1 MLVTLQANET
11 AELVQ
16 SVAPGKSL
24 GIRACGYPDGT
35 VAVVVRQL
43 DGTEVAR
50 RDFHL
55 ESMDGPYW
63 SPVADGAWV
72 VAVAFTPAVDTSSYG
87 LCEIVEA

>member
-1 MLVTLQANET
+1 MLITLQANET

-35 VAVVVRQL
+35 VAVVVRRL

-50 RDFHL
+50 QDFHL
-55 ESMDGPYW
+55 SPMDGPYW
-63 SPVADGAWV
+63 TPAADGAWI
-72 VAVAFTPAVDTSSYG
+72 VAVAYTPAVDTSSYG

>member
-1 MLVTLQANET
+1 MQITLQANET
-11 AELVQ
+11 AEVVQ

-50 RDFHL
+50 QDFHL
-55 ESMDGPYW
+55 SPMDGPYW
-63 SPVADGAWV
+63 SPVSDGAWI
-72 VAVAFTPAVDTSSYG
+72 VAIAYTPAVDTSSYG